1 MKWVK
6 SVMRAKTVG
15 GGSPVAVVVV
25 EVEEVEPT
33 VVEVA
38 VVPAPA
44 LAFPLELPVGD
55 HEVRARDTVTT
66 SAALHGSRL

>member
-1 MKWVK
+1 MKWAM
-6 SVMRAKTVG
+6 SVMRAKAAG
-15 GGSPVAVVVV
+15 GGSPAAVVVV

-33 VVEVA
+33 VVEAA
-38 VVPAPA
+38 VVPAPV

-55 HEVRARDTVTT
+55 HEVRVRDTATT

>member
-1 MKWVK
+1 MK

-15 GGSPVAVVVV
+15 GGFSAAVVVV

-33 VVEVA
+33 AVEVA
-38 VVPAPA
+38 MV
-44 LAFPLELPVGD
+44 PVGD
-55 HEVRARDTVTT
+55 HVVRVRDTATT